1 MWKNLTKFFSEADYP
16 NRQKKKK
23 FSSDNRF
30 ESIAIYM

>member
-16 NRQKKKK
+16 NRQKKK
-23 FSSDNRF
+23 FCLDNRF